1 MHCRFCADFFS
12 VNLTSMSLLI
22 VKNLQ
27 SKEINLYAKVRNKL
41 NFLNM
46 RYISLSLIPHI
57 GGHSTNLKIL

>member
-1 MHCRFCADFFS
+1 
-12 VNLTSMSLLI
+12 MSLLI